1 MFGRGLVYFGS
12 VWKRFGKSSR
22 RLSVSGLLNDLLREN
37 IKSVKNVKLVGNNF
51 LHVTVKSLS

>member
-12 VWKRFGKSSR
+12 VWKRFGKSSI
-22 RLSVSGLLNDLLREN
+22 SVSGLLSDLLMEN